1 MKNTVT
7 CMKKILV
14 LAAAL
19 CLALCVFGAG
29 CVDNDEPS
37 GGGGASSGEEL
48 DVNVGDSFTI
58 GTYNGKALEWDVLA
72 VDKKNEKALLIT
84 KDIVSLVQFNT
95 LEESSVWGGSS
106 VRDWLASDF
115 FLNAF
120 SDEEQMDVLETE
132 ITAGGTSTL
141 DRVFLLSEGE
151 ASQYFEDDKA
161 RRSNFNGEL
170 EDWWTLS
177 VGEDTSS
184 AVVVLGEGSIFHDG
198 YDVKNFEG
206 VRPAF
211 WLDLS
216 ADEEE

>member
-1 MKNTVT
+1 
-7 CMKKILV
+7 MKKTLLFV
-14 LAAAL
+14 AAL

-29 CVDNDEPS
+29 CVDNDDPS
-37 GGGGASSGEEL
+37 TGGGTSSSEEL

-216 ADEEE
+216 EQEEE

>member
-37 GGGGASSGEEL
+37 SGGGASSGEEL
-48 DVNVGDSFTI
+48 DVKVGDSFTI

-216 ADEEE
+216 EQEEE

>member
-1 MKNTVT
+1 
-7 CMKKILV
+7 MKKTLLFV
-14 LAAAL
+14 AAL

-29 CVDNDEPS
+29 CVDNDDPS
-37 GGGGASSGEEL
+37 TGGGTSSSEEL

-115 FLNAF
+115 FFNAF

-216 ADEEE
+216 ADEEENT

>member
-1 MKNTVT
+1 
-7 CMKKILV
+7 
-14 LAAAL
+14 
-19 CLALCVFGAG
+19 
-29 CVDNDEPS
+29 
-37 GGGGASSGEEL
+37 
-48 DVNVGDSFTI
+48 
-58 GTYNGKALEWDVLA
+58 
-72 VDKKNEKALLIT
+72 
-84 KDIVSLVQFNT
+84 
-95 LEESSVWGGSS
+95 
-106 VRDWLASDF
+106 
-115 FLNAF
+115 
-120 SDEEQMDVLETE
+120 MDVLETE

-216 ADEEE
+216 EQEEE

>member
-48 DVNVGDSFTI
+48 DVKVGDSFTI

-216 ADEEE
+216 EQEEE

>member
-29 CVDNDEPS
+29 CVDNDDPS
-37 GGGGASSGEEL
+37 TGGGTSSSEEL

-216 ADEEE
+216 EQEEE

>member
-1 MKNTVT
+1 
-7 CMKKILV
+7 MKKILV

-48 DVNVGDSFTI
+48 DVKVGDSFTI

-206 VRPAF
+206 IRPAF

-216 ADEEE
+216 ADEEENT

>member
-48 DVNVGDSFTI
+48 DVKVGDSFTI

-115 FLNAF
+115 FFNAF

-216 ADEEE
+216 EQEEE

>member
-1 MKNTVT
+1 
-7 CMKKILV
+7 MKKTLLFV
-14 LAAAL
+14 AAL

-29 CVDNDEPS
+29 CVDNDDPS
-37 GGGGASSGEEL
+37 TGGGTSSSEEL

-115 FLNAF
+115 FFNAF

-206 VRPAF
+206 LRPAF

-216 ADEEE
+216 ADEEENT

>member
-1 MKNTVT
+1 
-7 CMKKILV
+7 MKKILV

-48 DVNVGDSFTI
+48 DVKVGDSFTI

-206 VRPAF
+206 IRPAF

>member
-1 MKNTVT
+1 
-7 CMKKILV
+7 MKKTLLFV
-14 LAAAL
+14 AAL

-48 DVNVGDSFTI
+48 DVKVGDSFTI

-216 ADEEE
+216 EQEEE

>member
-37 GGGGASSGEEL
+37 SGGGASSGEEL
-48 DVNVGDSFTI
+48 DVKVGDSFTI

-206 VRPAF
+206 IRPAF

>member
-1 MKNTVT
+1 
-7 CMKKILV
+7 MKKILV

-37 GGGGASSGEEL
+37 SGGGASSGEEL
-48 DVNVGDSFTI
+48 DVKVGDSFTI

-216 ADEEE
+216 EQEEE

>member
-1 MKNTVT
+1 
-7 CMKKILV
+7 MKKTLLFV
-14 LAAAL
+14 AAL

-29 CVDNDEPS
+29 CVDNDDPS
-37 GGGGASSGEEL
+37 TGGGTSSSEEL

-115 FLNAF
+115 FFNAF

-216 ADEEE
+216 EQEEE

>member
-1 MKNTVT
+1 
-7 CMKKILV
+7 MKKILV

-48 DVNVGDSFTI
+48 DVKVGDSFTI

-216 ADEEE
+216 EQEEE

>member
-1 MKNTVT
+1 
-7 CMKKILV
+7 MKKTLLFV
-14 LAAAL
+14 AAL

-29 CVDNDEPS
+29 CVDNDDPS
-37 GGGGASSGEEL
+37 TGGGTSSSEEL

-115 FLNAF
+115 FFNAF

-206 VRPAF
+206 IRPAF

-216 ADEEE
+216 ADEEENT

>member
-1 MKNTVT
+1 
-7 CMKKILV
+7 MKKILV

-29 CVDNDEPS
+29 CVDNDDPS
-37 GGGGASSGEEL
+37 TGGGTSSSEEL

-216 ADEEE
+216 EQEEE

>member
-1 MKNTVT
+1 MTT
-7 CMKKILV
+7 LP
-14 LAAAL
+14 L
-19 CLALCVFGAG
+19 
-29 CVDNDEPS
+29 
-37 GGGGASSGEEL
+37 GGGTSSSEEL

-58 GTYNGKALEWDVLA
+58 GTYNGKALEGDVLA

-115 FLNAF
+115 FFNAF

-206 VRPAF
+206 IRPAF

-216 ADEEE
+216 ADEEENT

>member
-1 MKNTVT
+1 MTT
-7 CMKKILV
+7 LP
-14 LAAAL
+14 L
-19 CLALCVFGAG
+19 
-29 CVDNDEPS
+29 
-37 GGGGASSGEEL
+37 GGGTSSSEEL

-115 FLNAF
+115 FFNAF

-206 VRPAF
+206 IRPAF

-216 ADEEE
+216 ADEEENT

>member
-1 MKNTVT
+1 
-7 CMKKILV
+7 MKKILV

-115 FLNAF
+115 FFNAF

-206 VRPAF
+206 IRPAF

-216 ADEEE
+216 ADEEENT

>member
-1 MKNTVT
+1 
-7 CMKKILV
+7 MKKTLLFV
-14 LAAAL
+14 AAL

-29 CVDNDEPS
+29 CVDNDDPS
-37 GGGGASSGEEL
+37 TGGGTSSSEEL

-206 VRPAF
+206 IRPAF

-216 ADEEE
+216 ADEEENT

>member
-1 MKNTVT
+1 
-7 CMKKILV
+7 MKKTLLFV
-14 LAAAL
+14 AAL

-29 CVDNDEPS
+29 CVDNDDPS
-37 GGGGASSGEEL
+37 TGGGTSSSEEL

-115 FLNAF
+115 FFNAF

>member
-1 MKNTVT
+1 
-7 CMKKILV
+7 MKKILV

-48 DVNVGDSFTI
+48 DVKVGDSFTI

-106 VRDWLASDF
+106 ARDWLASDF
-115 FLNAF
+115 FFNAF

-206 VRPAF
+206 IRPAF

-216 ADEEE
+216 ADEEENT